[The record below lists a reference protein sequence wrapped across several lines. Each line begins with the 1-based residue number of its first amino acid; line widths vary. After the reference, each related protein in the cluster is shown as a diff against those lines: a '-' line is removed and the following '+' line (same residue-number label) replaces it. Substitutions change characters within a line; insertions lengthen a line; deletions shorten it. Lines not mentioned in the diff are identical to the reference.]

1 MRHLLLVRHAKS
13 SWDDD
18 GLTDRDRPRAPRGRD
33 ALPIMR
39 EHLAR
44 RPTSVGL
51 VLCSPARRAIDTLEG
66 IRASLPAD
74 AEVSVEDDLYGAST
88 FGLLERLRALDD
100 AVRGVM
106 VVGHNPT
113 LQHLGELLAGSGAP
127 AALEQLGTKFPTGAI
142 ATLTFDGAWPALD
155 RAVARLDELF
165 MPRRPRP

>member
-18 GLTDRDRPRAPRGRD
+18 ALSDRERPLAPRGVA
-33 ALPIMR
+33 ALPTMR

-44 RPTSVGL
+44 RQTSVGL
-51 VLCSPARRAIDTLEG
+51 VLCSPARRAIDTLAG
-66 IRASLPAD
+66 IRPSLPAD
-74 AEVSVEDDLYGAST
+74 AEVSVEDGLYGAT
-88 FGLLERLRALDD
+88 AFDLLERLRTLDD

-113 LQHLGELLAGSGAP
+113 LQRLGELLAGSGAP
-127 AALEQLGTKFPTGAI
+127 AALEQLGAKFPTGAI
-142 ATLTFDGAWPALD
+142 ATLGFGGEWPALD
-155 RAVARLDELF
+155 RAVAHLDDLF